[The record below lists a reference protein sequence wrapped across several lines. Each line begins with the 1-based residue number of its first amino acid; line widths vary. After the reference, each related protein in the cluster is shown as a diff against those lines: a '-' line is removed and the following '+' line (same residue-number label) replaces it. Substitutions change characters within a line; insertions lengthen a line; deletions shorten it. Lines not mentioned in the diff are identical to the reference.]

1 MNARTKLNQAHVN
14 GALLLALVVGWLFQS
29 LSAFVVAAL
38 FFAASALY
46 AGDIRP
52 RDKHGPTP
60 HDLAPRP
67 PPNHRRS
74 RPRRD

>member
-1 MNARTKLNQAHVN
+1 MNARKKLNQANVN

-52 RDKHGPTP
+52 RDNHGSTS
-60 HDLAPRP
+60 HDLSPRP